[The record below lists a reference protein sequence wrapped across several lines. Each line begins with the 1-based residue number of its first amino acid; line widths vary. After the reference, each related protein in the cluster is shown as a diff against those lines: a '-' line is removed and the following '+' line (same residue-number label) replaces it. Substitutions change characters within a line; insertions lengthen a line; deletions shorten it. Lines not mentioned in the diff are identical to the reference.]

1 MIHSLMIFLKILK
14 NNSRNN
20 LNGYFGLDQH
30 THLVAR
36 PLAEIISKYDLMEL
50 HVSLTNGLWR
60 YESWG
65 YPVGMFLFS
74 VSYFKTILNIS
85 YNFVDIF
92 FQLTHHLELS

>member
-1 MIHSLMIFLKILK
+1 MRAVSVNDSTFEKFRMAINYVI
-14 NNSRNN
+14 
-20 LNGYFGLDQH
+20 GYFVLVHH

-65 YPVGMFLFS
+65 YPVGKFPLLNFDLNPKLIRHKYLFLS
-74 VSYFKTILNIS
+74 
-85 YNFVDIF
+85 
-92 FQLTHHLELS
+92 

>member
-1 MIHSLMIFLKILK
+1 MIHTFVKYLVV
-14 NNSRNN
+14 
-20 LNGYFGLDQH
+20 LNDNHCIHVYGYFVSVQH

-65 YPVGMFLFS
+65 YPVGKFLW
-74 VSYFKTILNIS
+74 
-85 YNFVDIF
+85 
-92 FQLTHHLELS
+92 LTL

>member
-1 MIHSLMIFLKILK
+1 MLFVVFYCCNFQVS
-14 NNSRNN
+14 
-20 LNGYFGLDQH
+20 H

-65 YPVGMFLFS
+65 YPVGKFPRTL
-74 VSYFKTILNIS
+74 VFKLVFKKNLK
-85 YNFVDIF
+85 N
-92 FQLTHHLELS
+92 